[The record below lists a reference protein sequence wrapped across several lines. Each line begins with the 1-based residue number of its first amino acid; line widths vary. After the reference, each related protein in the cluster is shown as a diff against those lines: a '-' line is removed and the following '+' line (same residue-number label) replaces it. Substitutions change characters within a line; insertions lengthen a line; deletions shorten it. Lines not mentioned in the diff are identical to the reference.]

1 MKARILTALAALAW
15 PTAGFAQTSELY
27 PCDDAGVALEDVAA
41 GADLSG
47 VRSFYRG
54 DVTLFALDTI
64 EPACCSAGVAI
75 VMPAEPHGNEP
86 VGFACW
92 AIKGLAAVDLRA
104 ARSSYDPR
112 RGLTLTIPTRGYD
125 PDTGGTVPAEPIRLR
140 IDAARGTIV
149 DLSRR

>member
-1 MKARILTALAALAW
+1 MRIRSLVALALLAC
-15 PTAGFAQTSELY
+15 PAAGLAQTSELF
-27 PCDDAGVALEDVAA
+27 PCDEAGVGLESVAV

-47 VRSFYRG
+47 VRNFYRG
-54 DVTLFALDTI
+54 NVTLFALDTI
-64 EPACCSAGVAI
+64 EPACCSAGIAI

-92 AIKGLAAVDLRA
+92 AIKGLAAVDLGA

-125 PDTGGTVPAEPIRLR
+125 PETGATIPGEPIRLR